1 MIPGSEKLSENSDGN
16 DVRSRQYRQRMWPT
30 AFEHSCLHDLNCE
43 NLMQKASS
51 MCSCRSCADLLTRFL
66 VFRHAVAR
74 KELEE
79 CLWSWPNSRVLTMS
93 RRRELQ
99 LRKVRDDAAGC

>member
-1 MIPGSEKLSENSDGN
+1 MTSVADNTDSECRLQAENTPASNGPN
-16 DVRSRQYRQRMWPT
+16 R
-30 AFEHSCLHDLNCE
+30 E
-43 NLMQKASS
+43 NLVERASS
-51 MCSCRSCADLLTRFL
+51 SCNCQLCADVLTRCLIFCY
-66 VFRHAVAR
+66 AVAR

-99 LRKVRDDAAGC
+99 LRKVRDDAA